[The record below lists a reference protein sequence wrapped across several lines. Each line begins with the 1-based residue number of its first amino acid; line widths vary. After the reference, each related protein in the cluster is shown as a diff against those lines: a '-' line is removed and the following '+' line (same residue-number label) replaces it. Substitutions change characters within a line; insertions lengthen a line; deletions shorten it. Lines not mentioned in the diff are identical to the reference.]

1 MLLTMLEPGDI
12 GEISDVLGSGEI
24 RQRLLDIGFL
34 PGRMVVV
41 IRYAPLGDPIEVEVM
56 GTRVS
61 LRQNEAALIKI
72 RGGKGR
78 GKRRRRRWLRF
89 I

>member
-1 MLLTMLEPGDI
+1 MLLSMLEPGDS
-12 GEISDVLGSGEI
+12 GEIVDILGSGEI

-34 PGRMVVV
+34 PGRIVSV

-61 LRQNEAALIKI
+61 LRLNEAALIKI
-72 RGGKGR
+72 RGGKG
-78 GKRRRRRWLRF
+78 GGRRKRRRWLRF